1 MNNNRNNNNIKKV
14 EINYFKDLRGEL
26 SVYDFKNLPFKV
38 ARVFTVKANAN
49 EIRGNHAHK
58 KCLQLMFCLN
68 GKIRIRIDNGYK
80 KITKTLSK
88 PNLGILVPNGFWAN
102 QTYLE
107 NNSIMIVFCNRKY
120 EKDDYIHDYKKFQ
133 SWSNQL

>member
-1 MNNNRNNNNIKKV
+1 MNKNNINIKKI
-14 EINYFKDLRGEL
+14 ETNYFKDFRGEL
-26 SVYDFKNLPFKV
+26 SVYDFKDFPFKV
-38 ARVFTVKANAN
+38 VRVFTVKANAN

-58 KCLQLMFCLN
+58 KCLQLMFCLS
-68 GKIRIRIDNGYK
+68 GKIKICIDNGYK

-88 PNLGILVPNGFWAN
+88 PNLGILVPNGFWAS

-107 NNSIMIVFCNRKY
+107 NNSIMIVFCDRIY

-133 SWSNQL
+133 SWKNKF